1 MPQHQDAG
9 HVAES
14 EPLAGDGGANP
25 SVTDPNPFRVT
36 LGGLA
41 GESALRGAMQA
52 AMAIG
57 DWATVKDLAEAL
69 QRHSWR
75 TARKLSIGHRW
86 TNERRSQD
94 TARSHRYG
102 EQGGKL
108 T

>member
-1 MPQHQDAG
+1 
-9 HVAES
+9 
-14 EPLAGDGGANP
+14 
-25 SVTDPNPFRVT
+25 
-36 LGGLA
+36 
-41 GESALRGAMQA
+41 
-52 AMAIG
+52 MAIG